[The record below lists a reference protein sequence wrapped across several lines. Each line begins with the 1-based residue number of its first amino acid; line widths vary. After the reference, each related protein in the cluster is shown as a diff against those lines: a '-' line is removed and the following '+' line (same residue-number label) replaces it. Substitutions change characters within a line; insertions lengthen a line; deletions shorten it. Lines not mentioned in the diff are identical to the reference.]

1 MAEVKQGAARSV
13 REERAWVTRG
23 RITEAARRLFRA
35 QGYGATTLTDV
46 AREAGVAVQ
55 TIYAIYRSKAG
66 LLRALRE
73 GVREH
78 PEADAQFE
86 AAVGEGDADRALGLF
101 ARSIRIRWQDGADI
115 VAIHRDAAAVDGAI
129 RTEVDATLAVRRA
142 GLERLARSL
151 KTGLGAVATERA
163 SAILDVLTLPEV
175 YLELVEV
182 QGWTPDEFEAWLG
195 QALRG
200 QLIG

>member
-73 GVREH
+73 GLREH

-86 AAVGEGDADRALGLF
+86 AAVRERDADRVLGLF